1 MHLLAKRRPGFNSV
15 IQLLAQRGATL
26 DPMNNKGETPLVLAL
41 APPAPLKGQ
50 STTVQTVQWRAEY
63 DAWVENKGRTA
74 TVDLLR
80 KLGATR

>member
-1 MHLLAKRRPGFNSV
+1 V
-15 IQLLAQRGATL
+15 IEPANG
-26 DPMNNKGETPLVLAL
+26 KGETPLGLAL

-74 TVDLLR
+74 TVELLR
-80 KLGATR
+80 TLGASR

>member
-1 MHLLAKRRPGFNSV
+1 
-15 IQLLAQRGATL
+15 
-26 DPMNNKGETPLVLAL
+26 MNNKGETPLVLAL

>member
-1 MHLLAKRRPGFNSV
+1 
-15 IQLLAQRGATL
+15 
-26 DPMNNKGETPLVLAL
+26 
-41 APPAPLKGQ
+41 
-50 STTVQTVQWRAEY
+50 VQTVQWRAEY